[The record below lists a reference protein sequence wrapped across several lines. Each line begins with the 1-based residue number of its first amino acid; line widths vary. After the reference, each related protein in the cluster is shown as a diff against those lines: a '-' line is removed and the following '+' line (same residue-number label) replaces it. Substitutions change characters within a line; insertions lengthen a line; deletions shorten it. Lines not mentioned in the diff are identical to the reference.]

1 MAMLPLI
8 QSLQREA
15 EVEQIWFAD
24 DSAAGG
30 NVNDLQ
36 SWWNRIVKKSPAFG
50 YYVNSKKTWLV
61 GKEDQYENAVKCFE
75 DTDVQSPQVAK
86 DT

>member
-1 MAMLPLI
+1 MATLPLI

-61 GKEDQYENAVKCFE
+61 GKED
-75 DTDVQSPQVAK
+75 
-86 DT
+86 